1 MRRHATFG
9 STNAPTACKLVPM
22 SRSSAIGERIKRGKG
37 TERSALTAVR
47 WKPEE
52 LAELRLKA
60 EIVQLPLSVFIRRA
74 ALGHSL
80 IDRAGFQTLRHAGS
94 IVVRLQEIQALLEAQ
109 GFTEPESLAPTLDEG
124 RQVVLELLELCKA
137 LRRR

>member
-1 MRRHATFG
+1 
-9 STNAPTACKLVPM
+9 M

-52 LAELRLKA
+52 LAELRVKA
-60 EIVQLPLSVFIRRA
+60 EVVRLPLSVFIRRA

-80 IDRAGFQTLRHAGS
+80 VSRAGVETLRHAGM
-94 IVVRLQEIQALLEAQ
+94 IVVHLQEIQALLEAQ
-109 GFTEPESLAPTLDEG
+109 GLTEPENLAPAIDEG
-124 RQVVLELLELCKA
+124 RQVVHELLELCKS
-137 LRRR
+137 LDRR